1 MKTYTKE
8 ELQAEARAA
17 ATRHGI
23 SPVFYQA
30 QIEQESSW
38 NPKAKSSAGARG
50 LAQFMPN
57 TLTDYPHDPLDPIA
71 SLDAGARYMAQLT
84 KQFGSE
90 ELARKAYNGGQ
101 GNLRKHLRDPKKYPL
116 RKETAEYNTKI
127 YNRVGPTP
135 PEINRGQFTPPQ
147 AAQPQAAQ
155 PLDPALMAMRE
166 MNEGAPP
173 GALSQPQPDFAI
185 PNLGQGGSQQ
195 DTWQQQLA
203 QMGQGQTF
211 QPLSTPEVD
220 PASFLKQTQ
229 DQAMQVQTRTLGKMF
244 ADMGAAPVREGPD
257 LPSSIDRYL
266 DKLLA

>member
-23 SPVFYQA
+23 SPVFYEA

-38 NPKAKSSAGARG
+38 NPKAKSRAGARG
-50 LAQFMPN
+50 LAQFMPI
-57 TLTDYPHDPLDPIA
+57 TLKDYPHNPNDPVA
-71 SLDAGARYMAQLT
+71 SLDAGAKYMAKLT

-90 ELARKAYNGGQ
+90 ERARQAYNWGQ
-101 GNLRKHLRDPKKYPL
+101 GNMRKHLADPEKNPL
-116 RKETAEYNTKI
+116 PKETAEYNTKI
-127 YNRVGPTP
+127 YDRVGPTP
-135 PEINRGQFTPPQ
+135 PEINRGGFTP
-147 AAQPQAAQ
+147 PQAAQ